1 MFTFSFGL
9 NLGFPPEF
17 ILRVLL
23 ILATTL
29 ILLNF
34 VFWELILIIIF
45 ITIIFIMKFPMINF
59 FEFLCRGGFQV
70 NNRRFLLFILCVLS
84 FIWANMC
91 IYRYYQSI
99 NKNSLVMLNL
109 MLIMFLVIF
118 FFSSES
124 FNLYVMFE
132 LSVLPIF
139 IIIVGWGYQTERL
152 EASLSLLFYTI
163 AASLPL
169 LGVYL
174 WIFLNS
180 LTTKLILMEKVL
192 SINNSFLS
200 KIIIFCLLAAFVVK
214 LPMYGVHLWLPKAH
228 VEAPVFGSIILAA
241 ILLKLG
247 RFGIWLF
254 VPYIYLDIVN
264 FYISV
269 RFIGRVLVR
278 VLCLRLTDLKIIIAY
293 SSVSHI
299 GCVLIPILI
308 SNSLSSFGGMLL
320 ILAHGIRSSA
330 MFLISFYLY
339 QINYSRRLL
348 ITKGLLVRSGLISLF
363 WFLVLM
369 INIAAPPTL
378 NLLAEILVITRR
390 IYQNK
395 FNFLLFIIIIVI
407 GTAYRLII
415 FRSSIQGNKTQFLNI
430 KILNLTESLVIFNHL
445 IWGFLLILG
454 ISLCNF

>member
-1 MFTFSFGL
+1 
-9 NLGFPPEF
+9 
-17 ILRVLL
+17 
-23 ILATTL
+23 
-29 ILLNF
+29 
-34 VFWELILIIIF
+34 
-45 ITIIFIMKFPMINF
+45 
-59 FEFLCRGGFQV
+59 
-70 NNRRFLLFILCVLS
+70 
-84 FIWANMC
+84 
-91 IYRYYQSI
+91 
-99 NKNSLVMLNL
+99 

-269 RFIGRVLVR
+269 RFIGRALVR